1 MRVVALVESVDHV
14 CCRYRLAA
22 FAPALAAAGVAFD
35 LRPLPKTVF
44 ARLCEYRNCR
54 DADLVVVQ
62 RKLLPRV
69 EVAVLRHFARRLAFD
84 FDDAVWLRDS
94 YSPKGFENA
103 RRARRFRAIVSRC
116 DFVLAGNPYLAAE
129 ANRFAK
135 PGAVVHLPTCVEP
148 RAYPLAKHERP
159 AGAVQLVWVG
169 SRSTLNGLERIRPI
183 LDAVGKAVPGARL
196 KMICDRFLKFDHLPV
211 DEVPWTEASEASE
224 IAAADVGSG
233 WVPDDPW
240 SRGKCALKLLQYQAA
255 GLPVIANPV
264 GVQAD
269 IVRRGETGFP
279 AETAEEWIH
288 AVRELAENPALRRQL
303 GAAGRKQVETRF
315 SVDVGARIW
324 LDLLASCDPRPRVP
338 DPGRTC

>member
-1 MRVVALVESVDHV
+1 MRVVALMESVGHV

-22 FAPALAAAGVAFD
+22 FAPALAAAGVALD
-35 LRPLPKTVF
+35 LRPLPKSAF
-44 ARLCEYRNCR
+44 ARLREYRRCR

-69 EVAVLRHFARRLAFD
+69 EVAILRRFARRLAFD

-94 YSPKGFENA
+94 YSPKGFESA
-103 RRARRFRAIVSRC
+103 RRARRFQSTIARC
-116 DFVLAGNPYLAAE
+116 DFVFAGNPYLAAE

-135 PGAVVHLPTCVEP
+135 PGAVVHLPTCVDP
-148 RAYPLAKHERP
+148 NAYPTAKHERP
-159 AGAVQLVWVG
+159 AGSVQLVWVG
-169 SRSTLNGLERIRPI
+169 SRSTLNGLERIRTI
-183 LDAVGKAVPGARL
+183 LEAVGKAVPGARL

-224 IAAADVGSG
+224 IAAADVGIG

-240 SRGKCALKLLQYQAA
+240 SRGKCALKVLQYQAA

-279 AETAEEWIH
+279 SKTADDWIQ
-288 AVRELAENPALRRQL
+288 AVRDLAENPDLRLEL

-324 LDLLASCDPRPRVP
+324 LDLLAACDRRPRVT